1 MATKELSIGII
12 FNFSK
17 NWFGGVNYIINII
30 KILNTLPSNEKPN
43 LTVFYTKQLS
53 AELDKIKRLNYENI
67 KFKELNYYIP
77 RGLNYLLSILFNKN
91 YFFKKEFENFNSI
104 YPFND

>member
-30 KILNTLPSNEKPN
+30 QTLNTLPSHEKPD
-43 LTVFYTKQLS
+43 LTVFYAKQLS
-53 AELDKIKRLNYENI
+53 TELDKIKRLNYENI
-67 KFKELNYYIP
+67 SSRN
-77 RGLNYLLSILFNKN
+77 
-91 YFFKKEFENFNSI
+91 
-104 YPFND
+104 